1 MLEAKV
7 SGMEWAVAEDGDT
20 VADRQINAICVY
32 VPVVNAISTTLLKG
46 DL

>member
-20 VADRQINAICVY
+20 VADDQTNAICVY
-32 VPVVNAISTTLLKG
+32 ARVVNTLSTMPFKG
-46 DL
+46 GL